1 MSLRVSLRLV
11 VGLLAVGCRAY
22 TPSTKTESD
31 PPLRW
36 SGEGA
41 GPLVVDAVG
50 GLRAAAFPDDGLVV
64 AQQGDEL
71 PVALPIGEAPS
82 LLALH
87 RGELLVSLRAGRAL
101 ARLRF
106 DGERLVEVDR
116 APVGAEPVGL
126 AVRADGERIYVA
138 QSTAQQVW
146 ELDGDLGLLR
156 IFEVGGNP
164 EGLALHPSGET
175 LYVSAVVGGL
185 SVLDLALDAP
195 IAVPL
200 VLPDVYDFPKRVTG
214 PAAVSPDGL
223 TLAVPALWQD
233 VMRPSNHSDEEAM
246 ARDPAEK
253 YAEIG
258 LGLTPNNPGV
268 VVFSVDARGQPSG
281 PGEALYAV
289 GYGQTE
295 AAEAPRILR
304 SYLSSVAWSPDGER
318 LLAAM
323 EGSRTVVALDP
334 WTRGAG
340 PTGFV
345 SSPMTLV
352 GVGQEGLVGLVVG
365 DEDVWTLASLGR
377 SLTTLPRAPIEAAL
391 AANTGA
397 PLFLGEVQRLAE
409 PTGSALVERGRL
421 LFHTAVSPVMST
433 PASGLSC
440 STCHTGGRTSGINTM
455 ERDGIPRQVPSFA
468 GPVSPTA
475 PFTWNNGI
483 ASIPDEILITSQIR
497 LGGRGITEEDLAAVT
512 AYIDAIPDADTPEKG
527 STAPDVMRGK
537 AIFERPEVG
546 CATCHRG
553 PRLTDNATH
562 DLYDLP
568 GVNTPTLVGLD
579 ATAPYLHD
587 GRAPDLAAV
596 LMTTRIGQMG
606 DTSMLDAAEEADLIA
621 YLRSL

>member
-11 VGLLAVGCRAY
+11 VSLLAIGCQS
-22 TPSTKTESD
+22 PNISPEGGD
-31 PPLRW
+31 IPPLIW

-41 GPLVVDAVG
+41 GPLVVDALG
-50 GLRAAAFPDDGLVV
+50 GLRAAAFAEDGLVV
-64 AQQGDEL
+64 VQRDQEP
-71 PVALPIGEAPS
+71 PVSLQIGAAPS
-82 LLALH
+82 QVAIH
-87 RGELLVSLRAGRAL
+87 QGELLVSLRAGRAL

-126 AVRADGERIYVA
+126 AVRADGERVYVA
-138 QSTAQQVW
+138 HSTAQQVW

-185 SVLDLALDAP
+185 SALDLALDAP
-195 IAVPL
+195 IAVP
-200 VLPDVYDFPKRVTG
+200 VPLPEVFDFPKRVTG
-214 PAAVSPDGL
+214 PAAVSPDGSS
-223 TLAVPALWQD
+223 LAVPALWQD

-268 VVFSVDARGQPSG
+268 VVFSVDGRGQPSG
-281 PGEALYAV
+281 PGEAIYAV

-295 AAEAPRILR
+295 ADEAPRVLR
-304 SYLSSVAWSPDGER
+304 SSLSTVAWSPDGER
-318 LLAAM
+318 LFAAM

-365 DEDVWTLASLGR
+365 EEEVWTLASLGR
-377 SLTTLPRAPIEAAL
+377 SLTTLPRGPIEAAL

-397 PLFLGEVQRLAE
+397 PLFLGEVERLAE
-409 PTGSALVERGRL
+409 PAGSALVERGRL

-440 STCHTGGRTSGINTM
+440 ATCHTGGRTSGINTM

-475 PFTWNNGI
+475 PFTWNNDI
-483 ASIPDEILITSQIR
+483 ATIPDEILITSQIR

-527 STAPDVMRGK
+527 STAPEVLRGK

-546 CATCHRG
+546 CASCHRG
-553 PRLTDNATH
+553 PRFTDNAAH